1 MSLIKL
7 VIEPFEYTLTLQD
20 SVLQIVAKHLD
31 ECLIW
36 STILDDVLED
46 PDSMKNTTNSKK
58 QFIVNLEP
66 EEIFEIFDQYKKNI
80 LGNNIKITF
89 PKMFKTEKEHLCIV
103 IEFQRTFGK
112 QQNDTKWIML
122 NPENISKDVIIFQ
135 KLEHL
140 KNKMLTKFNDV
151 DNSIEKL
158 ENCTE
163 NIPLNFNIELEKLKV
178 FMLTEMKNELA
189 TMQKSI
195 MEECD
200 KKYL

>member
-46 PDSMKNTTNSKK
+46 PDSMKNTTSSKK

-140 KNKMLTKFNDV
+140 KNKTLTKFNDV
-151 DNSIEKL
+151 DKSIENL

>member
-1 MSLIKL
+1 M
-7 VIEPFEYTLTLQD
+7 
-20 SVLQIVAKHLD
+20 D

-46 PDSMKNTTNSKK
+46 PDSMKNTTSSKK

-66 EEIFEIFDQYKKNI
+66 EEIFEIFDQYKRDA

-151 DNSIEKL
+151 DKSIENL